1 MVSMRRIVE
10 NKPFDIMKRLYLLI
24 IMLSCGYYNTFAQ
37 RNYALFEPSDYKS
50 DTIRMAD
57 YSYICDTLLNYEI
70 NLYNLTNHSGRE
82 SVRYKD
88 GSPKP
93 KGVDV
98 INLSRDTNNLLN
110 SIIDEG
116 FTLEQVEQIDGK
128 RLIVFIDISSD
139 DGSVTDVYFAFF
151 KNTHYTQLPI
161 DVFREMELRF
171 KNEVQ
176 FELTEEGKKMT
187 HYSIGW
193 SQCPKGREGD
203 GLTMPENGKL
213 TLPSGKLNNPIG
225 GTIVTP

>member
-1 MVSMRRIVE
+1 
-10 NKPFDIMKRLYLLI
+10 MKRVYLLI
-24 IMLSCGYYNTFAQ
+24 ILSCGFCKTFAQ
-37 RNYALFEPSDYKS
+37 RDTLFEPSDYKS

-57 YSYICDTLLNYEI
+57 YAYICDTLLNYEI
-70 NLYNLTNHSGRE
+70 NLYNLTNRSSME
-82 SVRYKD
+82 PISYKD
-88 GSPKP
+88 GTPKP

-98 INLSRDTNNLLN
+98 VNYSPDTNKLLHR
-110 SIIDEG
+110 IIDEG
-116 FTLEQVEQIDGK
+116 FTLEQVEQINDK

-139 DGSVTDVYFAFF
+139 DGSVTGVCFTFF

-193 SQCPKGREGD
+193 SQIPKGKDD
-203 GLTMPENGKL
+203 GLTIPEGGGGMLTMPGGKL
-213 TLPSGKLNNPIG
+213 DGTIG
-225 GTIVTP
+225 GTVGTPSTTPTMP